1 MRGLSMSFRNV
12 GIDLGITSLH
22 KAVILD
28 NEGRQIGKGL
38 SFDSS
43 LEGYDKLLEAS
54 LSGKDSE
61 VKIKF
66 IMEPTYTSWIG
77 LSAYLISER
86 HEVYLIKPQKS
97 ADLRKFY
104 NRHSKSDRID
114 AKVLAKLPIV
124 DPEGLNALQMSS
136 ADVYSLYRLSL
147 EREKLAKGNEGE
159 KKRIKSIFNMAIPK
173 LFQAMGGWQFSCG
186 ANALLREYANPFEVV
201 KLGLDGLEEFL
212 RSQHHGSLD
221 PDLMGKI
228 FNVYQ
233 SAGQLYGKLREN
245 GQIPFDYEQI
255 QREVRRKLE
264 AIEYRKE
271 QMKQI
276 EKEMEDY
283 YLKVDPQRAL
293 QTVKGFGLVIS
304 SALAGAMGDVRR
316 FRNAKTVVSYCGVA
330 PRKKQSGNT
339 DREGMPMTKAG
350 KRIIKKYLHLAGET
364 ARQWDPQVAN
374 LYFRLRKAD
383 KSHHKAMGAVSA
395 HMATRA
401 YAILNKV
408 YQMKERE
415 VESEEKIQYE
425 LRSTDGKPI
434 SSQEAKKMIK
444 QKYQLPKKQGVKQRE
459 LIKEENPRSDKIQ
472 QDPQRK
478 ENKAALPDD
487 SCYLARQS
495 ETPQS
500 GTKGNLIRLAILE
513 DIVKQKNCQELV
525 KKFLLQNKNVFNST
539 NILLSWLDRGIDE
552 EDLRETIL
560 ANIALYRKK
569 YKLALIEKL

>member
-1 MRGLSMSFRNV
+1 MDFRNV
-12 GIDLGITSLH
+12 GIDLGIRSLH

-54 LSGKDSE
+54 LSGKDTQ
-61 VKIKF
+61 VKIRF

-77 LSAYLISER
+77 LSAYLISEG

-212 RSQHHGSLD
+212 RSHHQGSLD
-221 PDLMGKI
+221 PELTRKI
-228 FNVYQ
+228 FNACQ
-233 SAGQLYGKLREN
+233 SASQLYGKLREN

-276 EKEMEDY
+276 EKELEDY

-304 SALAGAMGDVRR
+304 SALAGAMGNVRR
-316 FRNAKTVVSYCGVA
+316 FRNAKTAVSYCGLA

-350 KRIIKKYLHLAGET
+350 KRVIKKYLHLAGET

-374 LYFRLRKAD
+374 LYYRLRKAD
-383 KSHHKAMGAVSA
+383 KSHHKAMGAVAA

-401 YAILNKV
+401 YAILKKV
-408 YQMKERE
+408 YQMEEGEVKSER
-415 VESEEKIQYE
+415 IQYK
-425 LRSTDGKPI
+425 LRSTEGKLI
-434 SSQEAKKMIK
+434 SPQEARKMIK
-444 QKYQLPKKQGVKQRE
+444 QKYQLPKKQGAKQTE
-459 LIKEENPRSDKIQ
+459 LTKEENPRSKKIQ
-472 QDPQRK
+472 QDSQRK
-478 ENKAALPDD
+478 ENKAALPDS
-487 SCYLARQS
+487 SCHLSRQS

-500 GTKGNLIRLAILE
+500 GTKDSLKQLATLE
-513 DIVKQKNCQELV
+513 NIVKQRNCQEFV
-525 KKFLLQNKNVFNST
+525 KEFLLYNQNIFDST
-539 NILLSWLDRGIDE
+539 NILLSWLDSGIEE
-552 EDLRETIL
+552 EDLRETLL
-560 ANIALYRKK
+560 ASITLYRKK
-569 YKLALIEKL
+569 YELALIGKL